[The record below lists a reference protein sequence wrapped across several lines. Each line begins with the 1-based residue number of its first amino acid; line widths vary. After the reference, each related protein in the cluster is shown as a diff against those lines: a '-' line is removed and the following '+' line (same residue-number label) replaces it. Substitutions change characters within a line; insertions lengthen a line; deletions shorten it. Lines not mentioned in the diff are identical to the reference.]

1 MLEDLG
7 SELLKRGEPLRI
19 KARGGSMIPFIWDGD
34 VVLVSP
40 AGAAEIRVGDV
51 ICYEPA
57 PGRLLLHR
65 VVRLS
70 EDEFVAKGDALSFT
84 ERVPQ
89 EQVLGKAV
97 AIERGGRL
105 KRLDSTWWRN
115 RAIALVS
122 PLLSGLL
129 PLAVRA
135 RRLWRAA
142 RA

>member
-1 MLEDLG
+1 M
-7 SELLKRGEPLRI
+7 RI

-65 VVRLS
+65 VVRRSNGQL
-70 EDEFVAKGDALSFT
+70 VAKGDALPFT

-105 KRLDSTWWRN
+105 RRLDATRWRN
-115 RAIALVS
+115 RAIALLS
-122 PLLSGLL
+122 PFLSGLL
-129 PLAVRA
+129 PLAVRMS
-135 RRLWRAA
+135 RLWRAA
-142 RA
+142 RCA